1 MTLIGRF
8 LTGDYLVK
16 RTASGHYVKG
26 RYYPGPQEEIRVC
39 GSLQPTS
46 ARELKLPE
54 EGNRLKQ
61 YWKFYTD
68 EPILTDSMKT
78 LGTADKIF
86 VNGDEYKA
94 MAPLR
99 WEGTNLDYFMTII
112 WREPEQSS
120 DGKAS
125 G

>member
-1 MTLIGRF
+1 MTLIDRF
-8 LTGDYLVK
+8 LTGDYTVK

-26 RYYPGPQEEIRVC
+26 RFYAGPVEEIQVC
-39 GSLQPTS
+39 GSLQPTN

-68 EPILTDSMKT
+68 KPIFTDSMRRLAT
-78 LGTADKIF
+78 GDKIT
-86 VNGDEYKA
+86 VNGDEYRA
-94 MAPLR
+94 MSVNR
-99 WEGTNLDYFMTII
+99 WEGTQLDYFMTII
-112 WREPEQSS
+112 WREPEQPS
-120 DGKAS
+120 DGKEA